1 MFVVQRDPLE
11 QLVGTTVNGL
21 GYELVD
27 LEHSPRG
34 RLIRVFVDGPDG
46 ISVDDCAKVSDQ
58 LTRVFA
64 VEGVDY
70 DRLEVSSP
78 GLDRPLKTA
87 AAFRRFVEE
96 RVKIRL
102 RRPLEGRANFQGTL
116 KSCDGEYVVLE
127 IDGVQMRFA
136 LDEIQRARLVPRI

>member
-1 MFVVQRDPLE
+1 MFVAQRDTFE
-11 QLVGTTVNGL
+11 RLVGGAVEGL

-27 LEHSPRG
+27 VEHSPRG
-34 RLIRVFVDGPDG
+34 RLIRVFVDGPGG
-46 ISVDDCAKVSDQ
+46 ISVDDCARVSDQ

-64 VEGVDY
+64 VEGIDY

-87 AAFRRFVEE
+87 ADFQRFAGEQ
-96 RVKIRL
+96 VKIRL

-116 KSCDGEYVVLE
+116 KGCDGEHVVLDVE
-127 IDGVQMRFA
+127 GVQFRFG
-136 LDEIQRARLVPRI
+136 LDELQRARLVPRI